1 VSMKLLAI
9 DASTEACSVALQS
22 DGDILERHRIAPRG
36 HAQHLLTMVDE
47 LLTEAGH
54 RLVQLDAIAFD
65 RGPGSFTGVRIS
77 TSVTQGLAF
86 GADLPVVPVSSLAII
101 AQGVFRQYQASQV
114 LAAIDARMNEVYWAA
129 YRCHDGLMQLH
140 GEEHVSMA
148 EQVDVTSAGP
158 WFGAGSGW
166 QAYAETL
173 NQHLG
178 NRLMDQDGEW
188 LPHARDLLSLATPLA
203 EDRQWLAAEQ
213 ALPTY
218 LRNEIAKKSSTQ

>member
-1 VSMKLLAI
+1 MKLLAI

-22 DGDILERHRIAPRG
+22 GGHILERHRIAPRG
-36 HAQHLLTMVDE
+36 HAQYLLAMVDE

-54 RLVQLDAIAFD
+54 HLAQLDAIAFD

-86 GADLPVVPVSSLAII
+86 GADLPVIPVSSLAII
-101 AQGVFRQYQASQV
+101 AQGVWRQYQANQV
-114 LAAIDARMNEVYWAA
+114 LAAIDARMSEVYWAA
-129 YRCHDGLMQLH
+129 YHCHDGIMQLQ
-140 GEEHVSMA
+140 GEEHVSSA
-148 EQVDVTSAGP
+148 EQVDVGTAGP

-173 NQHLG
+173 NEHLG

-188 LPHARDLLSLATPLA
+188 LPHARDLITLAIPLA
-203 EDRQWLAAEQ
+203 QNRQWLAPEQ

-218 LRNEIAKKSSTQ
+218 LRNEVAKRSSEQ